1 MVHVIKV
8 KNIPLDINEEQIT
21 RILKFVK
28 IDDIIQITFK
38 NKKKSKSRGTTVE
51 TTVETK
57 KSAYISCNKINQ
69 ILLCGSYIFKYNLNE
84 YEISYYNGKKE
95 KSN

>member
-38 NKKKSKSRGTTVE
+38 NKKKSKS
-51 TTVETK
+51 
-57 KSAYISCNKINQ
+57 KSR
-69 ILLCGSYIFKYNLNE
+69 
-84 YEISYYNGKKE
+84 
-95 KSN
+95 

>member
-38 NKKKSKSRGTTVE
+38 NKKKTKSKSRE
-51 TTVETK
+51 TKVETK
-57 KSAYISCNKINQ
+57 KTAYISCNKINQ